1 MILVIATS
9 KDDVLYLE
17 SKMRNKKYEKFTDKC
32 IYFTGII
39 VGQEICVAYGIS
51 TNYMSSVLA
60 TYLIEKYNAPVVIN
74 VGMARSFTSDLKIG
88 DVFIS
93 RDICIADVNLAN
105 CERVKLSEIPNMP
118 EMFIGDIYLV
128 NLLNNVGTKFF
139 NTNLK
144 SGTLI
149 SSNNYYESI
158 DDLIKLNI
166 SDGTEVLGKTKNLAL
181 DTEAGGIAVAC
192 NLLKVPFV
200 SVKIIQYN
208 IHNDVFSKDNMIKA
222 LKMYPSVGKLVT
234 AIIAEISSNVTVTIK
249 G

>member
-93 RDICIADVNLAN
+93 RDICIADVNLTN
-105 CERVKLSEIPNMP
+105 RERVKLSEIPNMP